1 MNLFH
6 INPWETEEV
15 KAPDSIQTTALCE
28 SCGYQDITESGSYHD
43 GSITCPNCEN
53 SVLASDWDEFG
64 DWS

>member
-1 MNLFH
+1 MNAFE

-15 KAPDSIQTTALCE
+15 RSLDRIQTTALCE
-28 SCGYQDITESGSYHD
+28 TCGYQDITESGAYHD